1 MGYYLSGFQAMSIE
15 SCLARD
21 AMNGASVTFD
31 KRVRAEALTVSFASG
46 KTNHTGDESDDEFDD
61 VLGLT
66 CPDDP
71 ESDGLESGDDLDD
84 FY

>member
-1 MGYYLSGFQAMSIE
+1 MPVGLMVWLMAPSASEVYLPCRWSRRIS
-15 SCLARD
+15 
-21 AMNGASVTFD
+21 

-46 KTNHTGDESDDEFDD
+46 KTDHTGDESDDEFDD
-61 VLGLT
+61 ALGLT